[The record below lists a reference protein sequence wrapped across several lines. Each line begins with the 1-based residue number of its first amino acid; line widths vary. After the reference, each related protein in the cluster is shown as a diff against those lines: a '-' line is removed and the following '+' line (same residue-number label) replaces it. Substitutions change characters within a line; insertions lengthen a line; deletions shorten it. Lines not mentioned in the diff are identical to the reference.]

1 MAAAGPSVFLLMVNG
16 QVESAQMG
24 KLAQKQW
31 RNWNSKPGLMSE
43 LCWTCPSRLFLKY
56 YEYIFPEYDDLYCK
70 YCFVYGQDWAP
81 TAGRRSCLACMGRTC
96 SGTTWSEA
104 TGRCTCPSHPDA
116 LSILPTLQKKQGS
129 QRTQPWGG
137 APAPTWPPLAGG
149 SEGSAT
155 FPWLSTAVC
164 ENVCFR
170 HKKTIPMFVPE
181 SVSKLQK
188 FTSWFMG
195 RRPEYTDPKV
205 VAQGEG
211 REVTR
216 VRSQG
221 FVTLLFNVVTKDMR
235 KLGYDTGPPDTQGVS
250 GPSTPQGLS
259 R

>member
-1 MAAAGPSVFLLMVNG
+1 MSIFFLSMTISTASTVSCMARTGPPRRG
-16 QVESAQMG
+16 
-24 KLAQKQW
+24 W
-31 RNWNSKPGLMSE
+31 RRASHRSHPRARMRGARWCGTS
-43 LCWTCPSRLFLKY
+43 PSTSPLRA
-56 YEYIFPEYDDLYCK
+56 PT
-70 YCFVYGQDWAP
+70 P

-116 LSILPTLQKKQGS
+116 LSILSTLQKKQGS

-155 FPWLSTAVC
+155 FPWLGTAVC

-170 HKKTIPMFVPE
+170 HKRTIPMFVPE